1 MLPRYRVSWIRQG
14 ERLVALEPTEDE
26 VRACADELA
35 AAYNEE
41 HNRTMMAN
49 TVAATPAEVVTL
61 YADMQRAGGRPF
73 LLYRGDTL
81 MGDADLRRVGEGR
94 AEFAIMVGSRPLQG
108 RGWGTRFG
116 LMLHRLAFEELR
128 LERVYATILPKN
140 TASLRLFAR
149 LGYVRDDSGAARAFA
164 DYADDVAMSVS
175 RHEFERAHGATLGE
189 IAWTVR

>member
-49 TVAATPAEVVTL
+49 TVAATAAEVVTL

-73 LLYRGDTL
+73 LLYREGTL
-81 MGDADLRRVGEGR
+81 MGDADLRRVGERR
-94 AEFAIMVGSRPLQG
+94 AEFAIMV
-108 RGWGTRFG
+108 
-116 LMLHRLAFEELR
+116 
-128 LERVYATILPKN
+128 
-140 TASLRLFAR
+140 
-149 LGYVRDDSGAARAFA
+149 
-164 DYADDVAMSVS
+164 
-175 RHEFERAHGATLGE
+175 
-189 IAWTVR
+189 